1 MHHLDAALAHVD
13 EAVDDVALRREVTRE
28 LRELRDRD
36 ALIAHALAVDRG
48 VEKGENEAEVGRDGR
63 LPGEDELDLV
73 LHPQVA
79 IVDLVVERDDLVAE
93 LDVLG
98 SQRVDRAADRPG
110 DHLPHLLEAG
120 LQRVEIGLE
129 IGPHP
134 KRPVT

>member
-1 MHHLDAALAHVD
+1 MARVQ
-13 EAVDDVALRREVTRE
+13 
-28 LRELRDRD
+28 
-36 ALIAHALAVDRG
+36 
-48 VEKGENEAEVGRDGR
+48 KGENEAEVGRDGR